1 MTDRNIKRGIVKNDH
16 PGYGDILEK
25 RGLTKITQYTKM
37 RISSITAEERQ
48 SLTPIRHI
56 YKTGD
61 KLYKLSH
68 RYYGDTKYWWV
79 IAWWNRRP
87 TDFHCRIGDT
97 IYIPFPLKQ
106 ALYLA
111 NRG

>member
-16 PGYGDILEK
+16 PGYADILDK
-25 RGLTKITQYTKM
+25 RGLTRITQYTKM
-37 RISSITAEERQ
+37 NISSISADERR
-48 SLTPIRHI
+48 SLTPVRHI

-61 KLYKLSH
+61 KLYKLSYE
-68 RYYGDTKYWWV
+68 YYGDTKYWWV
-79 IAWWNRRP
+79 IAWWNRKP

-111 NRG
+111 NRD